1 MTNITDTNRSETNLV
16 SVITGY
22 LIVSCLYVLGIY
34 LHIKIIIVSKREK
47 DMTWKIDITNS
58 LLVIISYTFN
68 IFMHTITYIIE
79 DLHSYTSEWFCYA
92 SLVILHY
99 SLLLYISS
107 HSTVISM
114 LKYIVIVY
122 GEKIRDFGK
131 EQIIEI
137 FFWFN
142 ILHPMLDIVLRS
154 IIRPDFW
161 VLYGGFTQINR
172 CLGTTNNTATLL
184 SLCDFPK
191 PMHQDSFG
199 YTLYIFKRVI
209 CVLQTVILYANG
221 WQLFDMFFYCRIFA
235 YARR

>member
-16 SVITGY
+16 SVITGC
-22 LIVSCLYVLGIY
+22 LIVCCLYAIGIY

-58 LLVIISYTFN
+58 LMVIITYTFS

-79 DLHSYTSEWFCYA
+79 DLHSYTGEWFCYA
-92 SLVILHY
+92 SLAILY
-99 SLLLYISS
+99 SLVIYISS
-107 HSTVISM
+107 HSTVILT
-114 LKYIVIVY
+114 LKYIVIVH
-122 GEKIRDFGK
+122 GEKIRNFGK
-131 EQIIEI
+131 EKIIEL

-142 ILHPMLDIVLRS
+142 ILHPMLDIVLRL

-161 VLYGGFTQINR
+161 FVYGGFTQINR
-172 CLGTTNNTATLL
+172 CLGSTSNTTTLL

-199 YTLYIFKRVI
+199 YTLYISKRVI
-209 CVLQTVILYANG
+209 CVLQTVMVYANS
-221 WQLFDMFFYCRIFA
+221 WQLFDMLFYWRIFA